1 MPVPSS
7 AIPLE
12 EDGATSFGF
21 PDVSAWFHFCEAG
34 NSQVLFATRETAG
47 AENIQSKTSDPVFF
61 KDLNPPPLLPR
72 LTPQHLNFHAQNQKK
87 RNTMAI
93 IYHF

>member
-21 PDVSAWFHFCEAG
+21 PDVSAWFHFCDAG
-34 NSQVLFATRETAG
+34 NSQVLFATREIAG
-47 AENIQSKTSDPVFF
+47 AENIQSKTSDPVCFF
-61 KDLNPPPLLPR
+61 KPP
-72 LTPQHLNFHAQNQKK
+72 TPATKVNSSTFELSCSESKK
-87 RNTMAI
+87 KKETQWL
-93 IYHF
+93 

>member
-21 PDVSAWFHFCEAG
+21 PDVSAWFHFCDAG

-61 KDLNPPPLLPR
+61 LRFEPPTLATKVNSSTFEPSCSESE
-72 LTPQHLNFHAQNQKK
+72 KK
-87 RNTMAI
+87 ETQWL
-93 IYHF
+93 